1 MAVPAR
7 DGAVLALLSIV
18 AMQYVGACNFEK
30 IGGMGAN
37 AVLKMAFTFA

>member
-18 AMQYVGACNFEK
+18 AMQYVGACDFGKN
-30 IGGMGAN
+30 GGLGAN
-37 AVLKMAFTFA
+37 AVLKMAYNFV